1 MLVYQRVCGVAM
13 MPKKMWCWG
22 DQVEPELLLNFWQY
36 FPDPKWQYTN
46 PQIMAPFFKL
56 NNVNQ
61 LI

>member
-1 MLVYQRVCGVAM
+1 M